1 MCVIRRD
8 ITTLTCVQVQPL
20 DNHRAL
26 TVGIAVVTAE
36 TSPSRGHSLVEGR
49 SLTYAGR
56 NPGLVLLGFVAPRA
70 REKKRRDVE
79 NGQKA
84 AASRGRLSAQSR
96 QVGQHLG
103 SLSLSPSLPLSLS
116 LSLSLHYVNY
126 ANDESRRYLSVLD
139 LRKHVP
145 PPPFSRDRVQPEQPR
160 VNNGFLSRSVRN
172 QNPFFFCRYALVKE
186 RRETFA
192 EDKSIV
198 SYVHWG
204 EGSLAKCITLLI
216 SILFD
221 TLLPFSVKKRYPYIG
236 W

>member
-20 DNHRAL
+20 DNHRDL

-103 SLSLSPSLPLSLS
+103 SLSLSPSLSLSLS
-116 LSLSLHYVNY
+116 LSLSITLIMLTTNRG
-126 ANDESRRYLSVLD
+126 DICPCLICGSTSR
-139 LRKHVP
+139 P
-145 PPPFSRDRVQPEQPR
+145 PP
-160 VNNGFLSRSVRN
+160 
-172 QNPFFFCRYALVKE
+172 
-186 RRETFA
+186 
-192 EDKSIV
+192 
-198 SYVHWG
+198 
-204 EGSLAKCITLLI
+204 
-216 SILFD
+216 
-221 TLLPFSVKKRYPYIG
+221 LLPRSRAT
-236 W
+236 